1 MPTFHTLHTIETVL
15 ALVGASLLIKGI
27 ETCSDKYCSNTEAS
41 QIVHEVA
48 ETIKHDVDELK
59 EFHND
64 EHKTLTPRSES
75 AVPGGHA
82 FPLCRHA
89 SLRSEDWGEPVVE
102 STVYNFA
109 HNPTKLINKQNK
121 NINVSLEYVHLQ

>member
-27 ETCSDKYCSNTEAS
+27 EKCSDKYCSNTEAS

-64 EHKTLTPRSES
+64 EHKTLTPRSE
-75 AVPGGHA
+75 P
-82 FPLCRHA
+82 
-89 SLRSEDWGEPVVE
+89 E

-109 HNPTKLINKQNK
+109 HNPTKLINKENNK
-121 NINVSLEYVHLQ
+121 ITVSHEYVHLQ

>member
-27 ETCSDKYCSNTEAS
+27 EKCADTYCSNTEIS

-48 ETIKHDVDELK
+48 ETIKHDVDEII

-64 EHKTLTPRSES
+64 EHRTLTPRSE
-75 AVPGGHA
+75 PEG
-82 FPLCRHA
+82 
-89 SLRSEDWGEPVVE
+89 
-102 STVYNFA
+102 TVYNFA
-109 HNPTKLINKQNK
+109 HRPTKLINRENHKSMFHMNMSICNK
-121 NINVSLEYVHLQ
+121 TQYFA

>member
-27 ETCSDKYCSNTEAS
+27 EKCSDKCCSNTETN

-48 ETIKHDVDELK
+48 ETIKQDVDELK

-64 EHKTLTPRSES
+64 EHKNLTPTSES
-75 AVPGGHA
+75 
-82 FPLCRHA
+82 
-89 SLRSEDWGEPVVE
+89 E

-109 HNPTKLINKQNK
+109 HNPTKLINKETK
-121 NINVSLEYVHLQ
+121 KINVSHEYVHLQ

>member
-1 MPTFHTLHTIETVL
+1 MHTLGHL
-15 ALVGASLLIKGI
+15 FLSKLLKND
-27 ETCSDKYCSNTEAS
+27 DKYCSNTETN

-64 EHKTLTPRSES
+64 EHKNSTPRSE
-75 AVPGGHA
+75 P
-82 FPLCRHA
+82 
-89 SLRSEDWGEPVVE
+89 E

-109 HNPTKLINKQNK
+109 HNPTKLINKENK
-121 NINVSLEYVHLQ
+121 KINVSHEYVHLQ

>member
-1 MPTFHTLHTIETVL
+1 MFEHLFLSKVL
-15 ALVGASLLIKGI
+15 KNVLTNIVPIQKPEIK
-27 ETCSDKYCSNTEAS
+27 

-75 AVPGGHA
+75 
-82 FPLCRHA
+82 
-89 SLRSEDWGEPVVE
+89 E

-109 HNPTKLINKQNK
+109 HNPTRLINKENK
-121 NINVSLEYVHLQ
+121 KINGSHEYVHFQ

>member
-27 ETCSDKYCSNTEAS
+27 EKCSDKYCSNTETS
-41 QIVHEVA
+41 HIVHEVA

-64 EHKTLTPRSES
+64 EHKTLTPRSE
-75 AVPGGHA
+75 P
-82 FPLCRHA
+82 
-89 SLRSEDWGEPVVE
+89 E

-109 HNPTKLINKQNK
+109 HNPTVSLPGSEPAKAKLINKENK
-121 NINVSLEYVHLQ
+121 KINVSHEYVHLQ

>member
-27 ETCSDKYCSNTEAS
+27 EKCSDKYCSNTEAS

-64 EHKTLTPRSES
+64 EHKTSTPTSGLPEEAGSVGTARSE
-75 AVPGGHA
+75 P
-82 FPLCRHA
+82 
-89 SLRSEDWGEPVVE
+89 E

-109 HNPTKLINKQNK
+109 HNPTKLINKENNK
-121 NINVSLEYVHLQ
+121 ITVSHEYVHLQ

>member
-27 ETCSDKYCSNTEAS
+27 EKCSDKYCYNTEAS

-59 EFHND
+59 EFHSD
-64 EHKTLTPRSES
+64 EHKTSTPRSES
-75 AVPGGHA
+75 AIPGGPA
-82 FPLCRHA
+82 FP
-89 SLRSEDWGEPVVE
+89 GEPVVE

-109 HNPTKLINKQNK
+109 HNPTKLINKENK
-121 NINVSLEYVHLQ
+121 KINVSHEYVHLQ

>member
-27 ETCSDKYCSNTEAS
+27 EKCSDKYCSNIETN

-64 EHKTLTPRSES
+64 EHETLTPRSES
-75 AVPGGHA
+75 
-82 FPLCRHA
+82 
-89 SLRSEDWGEPVVE
+89 E

-109 HNPTKLINKQNK
+109 HNPTRLINKENK
-121 NINVSLEYVHLQ
+121 KINVSHEYVHLQ

>member
-1 MPTFHTLHTIETVL
+1 MHLLEHRFLSKVL
-15 ALVGASLLIKGI
+15 KNVLTNIVIIQKPEIK
-27 ETCSDKYCSNTEAS
+27 

-75 AVPGGHA
+75 AVPGGAA
-82 FPLCRHA
+82 FP
-89 SLRSEDWGEPVVE
+89 GEPVVE

-109 HNPTKLINKQNK
+109 HNPTRLINKENK
-121 NINVSLEYVHLQ
+121 KINGSHEYVHFQ

>member
-1 MPTFHTLHTIETVL
+1 MPTFHILHTIETIL
-15 ALVGASLLIKGI
+15 ALVGAWLHIKGI
-27 ETCSDKYCSNTEAS
+27 GKCADKYCSNTETN

-75 AVPGGHA
+75 
-82 FPLCRHA
+82 
-89 SLRSEDWGEPVVE
+89 E
-102 STVYNFA
+102 SIVYNFA
-109 HNPTKLINKQNK
+109 HNPTKLIDKENKK
-121 NINVSLEYVHLQ
+121 INVSHEYVHLQWSTYLFNISLTHNATI

>member
-1 MPTFHTLHTIETVL
+1 MPTFHTLHSIETVL
-15 ALVGASLLIKGI
+15 ALVGASLLINGI
-27 ETCSDKYCSNTEAS
+27 EKCSDTCCSNTETS

-48 ETIKHDVDELK
+48 ETIKQDVDELK

-75 AVPGGHA
+75 
-82 FPLCRHA
+82 
-89 SLRSEDWGEPVVE
+89 E

-109 HNPTKLINKQNK
+109 HNPTVSLPGSEPQSSLLSEASLQRAKAKLINKENK
-121 NINVSLEYVHLQ
+121 KINVSHEYVHLQ

>member
-1 MPTFHTLHTIETVL
+1 MPKFHTLHTIETVL

-27 ETCSDKYCSNTEAS
+27 EKCSDKYCYNTEAS

-48 ETIKHDVDELK
+48 ETIKHDVDEIK
-59 EFHND
+59 EFHNI

-75 AVPGGHA
+75 G
-82 FPLCRHA
+82 
-89 SLRSEDWGEPVVE
+89 

-109 HNPTKLINKQNK
+109 HNPTKLINKENNK
-121 NINVSLEYVHLQ
+121 ITVSHEYVHLQ

>member
-15 ALVGASLLIKGI
+15 ALVGSSLLIKGI
-27 ETCSDKYCSNTEAS
+27 EKCSYRYCSNTETS

-64 EHKTLTPRSES
+64 EHKTLTPSSE
-75 AVPGGHA
+75 P
-82 FPLCRHA
+82 
-89 SLRSEDWGEPVVE
+89 E

-109 HNPTKLINKQNK
+109 HNPTKLMNKENK
-121 NINVSLEYVHLQ
+121 KITVSHEYVHLQ

>member
-27 ETCSDKYCSNTEAS
+27 EKCSDKYCSNTEAS

-48 ETIKHDVDELK
+48 ETIKHDVDEIK

-64 EHKTLTPRSES
+64 AHKTSTPTSGLPEEAGS
-75 AVPGGHA
+75 VGTA
-82 FPLCRHA
+82 
-89 SLRSEDWGEPVVE
+89 
-102 STVYNFA
+102 
-109 HNPTKLINKQNK
+109 
-121 NINVSLEYVHLQ
+121 

>member
-1 MPTFHTLHTIETVL
+1 MPTFHTLHTIGTVL

-27 ETCSDKYCSNTEAS
+27 ETCSDKYCYNTEAS

-48 ETIKHDVDELK
+48 ETIKQDVDEIK
-59 EFHND
+59 EFHHD

-75 AVPGGHA
+75 Q
-82 FPLCRHA
+82 
-89 SLRSEDWGEPVVE
+89 

-109 HNPTKLINKQNK
+109 HNPTKLINKENK
-121 NINVSLEYVHLQ
+121 KINVSHEYVHLQ